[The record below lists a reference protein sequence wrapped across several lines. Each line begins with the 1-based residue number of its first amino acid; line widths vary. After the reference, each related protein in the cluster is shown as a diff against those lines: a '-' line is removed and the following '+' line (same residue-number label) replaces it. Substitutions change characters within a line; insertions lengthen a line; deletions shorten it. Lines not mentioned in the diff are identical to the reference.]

1 MRVSVSATL
10 TLGRGTAMALD
21 HDCAYHRGPYCDPT
35 QAEID
40 SAAGTCGECGAIREY
55 DSYTHRFYCPNG
67 HCDA

>member
-1 MRVSVSATL
+1 
-10 TLGRGTAMALD
+10 MALD